1 MFKKIKLDQKLKIII
16 IMIALIAI
24 WMISGI
30 FTTKTQSET
39 ANISTENKLKLMD
52 TEAEIRTK
60 YLSFSAIATA
70 SNSVNLIP
78 QVTGQVTKV
87 FVKDGDVLK
96 TGDKIIQLTNES
108 LIKRVTQMESA
119 VGSAR
124 LQYNSAKE
132 LFRSNLG
139 SEIDI
144 DNAATALKGAESDLA
159 KAKNDLDNTIII
171 APFDGIIDAINV
183 QEGDIISNMGSGYN
197 NVGRFLD
204 LSSIQVKA
212 YLSQSERNQILENQG
227 AIITRDNNSSISAK
241 VTFIA
246 QSADENT
253 GTFLVKAVGENHI
266 KIVDG
271 EAVVLKIKIG
281 DIKSH
286 KIPISALIIDAEGD
300 LSVSIIDN
308 NDQLMQSKVTLV
320 DEDDTN
326 IWIAG
331 IPDKC
336 KIVLASQ

>member
-16 IMIALIAI
+16 IMISLIAI

-30 FTTKTQSET
+30 FTTKTQSEI
-39 ANISTENKLKLMD
+39 ANISTESKLKLMD
-52 TEAEIRTK
+52 TEADIRTQ

-96 TGDKIIQLTNES
+96 TGDNIIQLTNES

-132 LFRSNLG
+132 LFRRNLG

-183 QEGDIISNMGSGYN
+183 QEGDIISNTGAGYN

-204 LSSIQVKA
+204 LSSIQAKA

-227 AIITRDNNSSISAK
+227 AIIIRDNNSSISAK

-253 GTFLVKAVGENHI
+253 GTFLVKAVGENKI

-281 DIKSH
+281 EIKSH
-286 KIPISALIIDAEGD
+286 KIPISALIIDGEGD
-300 LSVSIIDN
+300 LSVNIIDN
-308 NDQLMQSKVTLV
+308 NDQLMQSKITLV